1 MPKSVEGHGQ
11 HIPGAL
17 QCCLQ
22 YGVEGS
28 GWLETQAELVVLLR
42 SLGSDGFRDR
52 DQSPRLGLFFTF
64 EVTELIHPIGETDA

>member
-1 MPKSVEGHGQ
+1 MPKSLEGHGQ

-28 GWLETQAELVVLLR
+28 GWLETQAELVVLLQ
-42 SLGSDGFRDR
+42 SLGSLMA
-52 DQSPRLGLFFTF
+52 S
-64 EVTELIHPIGETDA
+64 ETGTRVSGWDYSLPLKQLNLSIP